1 MIRVYWQAA
10 RRGQN
15 LMLANDETGR
25 EQSIGGFRE
34 TAQGFDAYV
43 TAAEYDPRNSK
54 NGLPDLEEAKFFVEA
69 FRPWELYGARD
80 TEVEPEVRP
89 ASTTP
94 EPADEPPAAEPP
106 PQLVATVPEPSPQA
120 TPPPPNK
127 RWWEFWK

>member
-43 TAAEYDPRNSK
+43 TTAEYDPRNSK
-54 NGLPDLEEAKFFVEA
+54 NGLSNIAEAKAFVESS
-69 FRPWELYGARD
+69 RPWDLYGAQGS
-80 TEVEPEVRP
+80 EVEPEVML
-89 ASTTP
+89 ASANA
-94 EPADEPPAAEPP
+94 EPADQPPAAEPP
-106 PQLVATVPEPSPQA
+106 QQPVATVPEPGSTSLVPTIQ
-120 TPPPPNK
+120 
-127 RWWEFWK
+127 